1 MCMQQVMCAH
11 QNGPNSLPCGSRWA
25 PVGARDPQQFD
36 LTLCV
41 CVCVCGKDASV
52 DSSEADGS
60 VRSALHG
67 GPLK

>member
-1 MCMQQVMCAH
+1 MHTKMDPTVSLVVPGGHQLELVAH
-11 QNGPNSLPCGSRWA
+11 NNLTLPC
-25 PVGARDPQQFD
+25 V
-36 LTLCV
+36 CV